1 MSLSKKFHKDPS
13 FRCGDIYKMIPDSCN
28 HQFSMDFAYFQTT
41 LDHDHAH
48 TIPFRTIQDFNPSHR
63 FHEGMY
69 HSPFLIGI
77 NSHLWSQ
84 PFLVHSVY
92 SQKVVFGC
100 SFLSFPKMAKT
111 GTNGDKRSQLG
122 QNCFKNSD

>member
-13 FRCGDIYKMIPDSCN
+13 FRCEDIYKMIPDFCN

-63 FHEGMY
+63 FHEGIY

-77 NSHLWSQ
+77 NSHLWSCA
-84 PFLVHSVY
+84 FRL
-92 SQKVVFGC
+92 
-100 SFLSFPKMAKT
+100 FPKGSLWVFLLILSK
-111 GTNGDKRSQLG
+111 DG
-122 QNCFKNSD
+122 QNRDKWGQKEPTRAKLF